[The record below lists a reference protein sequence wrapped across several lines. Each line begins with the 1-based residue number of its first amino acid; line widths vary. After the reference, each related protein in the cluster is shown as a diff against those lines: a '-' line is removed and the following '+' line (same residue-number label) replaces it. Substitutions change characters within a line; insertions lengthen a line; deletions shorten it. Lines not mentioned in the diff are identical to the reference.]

1 MKKIILTVI
10 VLILTVLNIFLFRD
24 FYKKKK
30 NNEVSYNVEIYN

>member
-24 FYKKKK
+24 FYKKKE
-30 NNEVSYNVEIYN
+30 NNEVSYNVEIDN

>member
-24 FYKKKK
+24 FYKKKE